1 MLNRGEIRSKM
12 ADSMLFKFTEFIQKY
27 NKITLIVLSDVSK
40 VLLG

>member
-12 ADSMLFKFTEFIQKY
+12 ADFMLFKLTEFIQKY
-27 NKITLIVLSDVSK
+27 NKITLIVISDVSK